1 MEKKILE
8 MLKMKNNEPKQKPT
22 KDNES
27 LNVRG
32 SDYYK

>member
-1 MEKKILE
+1 MI
-8 MLKMKNNEPKQKPT
+8 KMKNNEPIQKPT